1 MKFDSIE
8 EILDFAIAKEEE
20 AERFYSELAE
30 SMDRPGMR
38 EAFLKFASEEA
49 GHRQRL
55 LNIKAGDLPSVSSE
69 KIQSLGI
76 ADHLTEV
83 EPSANM
89 TYQEALQ
96 LAMNAEKAAFRMYTG
111 LAAITDNE
119 GWAEVFRSLAQEE
132 AKHKLRFE
140 IEYDDVILEGV

>member
-1 MKFDSIE
+1 MKIDSIE
-8 EILDFAIAKEEE
+8 AILDFAIAKEEE
-20 AERFYSELAE
+20 AESLYRELAE

-38 EAFLKFASEEA
+38 EAFLQFAKEEA
-49 GHRQRL
+49 GHKQRL
-55 LNIKAGDLPSVSSE
+55 LKVKAGELPTVSRE

-76 ADHLTEV
+76 AKHLTEV

-96 LAMNAEKAAFRMYTG
+96 LAMSAEKAAFKMYTG
-111 LAAITDNE
+111 LAAVTDNE
-119 GWAEVFRSLAQEE
+119 AWAEVFRSLAQEE

-140 IEYDDVILEGV
+140 IEYDDVVLEGV

>member
-1 MKFDSIE
+1 MNIDSIE
-8 EILDFAIAKEEE
+8 AILDFAIAKEEE
-20 AERFYSELAE
+20 AERLYNELAE

-38 EAFLKFASEEA
+38 EAFLQFAREEA
-49 GHRQRL
+49 GHKQRL
-55 LNIKAGDLPSVSSE
+55 LKVKAGELPTVRSE

-111 LAAITDNE
+111 LAAVTDDE

-140 IEYDDVILEGV
+140 IEYDDVVLEGV